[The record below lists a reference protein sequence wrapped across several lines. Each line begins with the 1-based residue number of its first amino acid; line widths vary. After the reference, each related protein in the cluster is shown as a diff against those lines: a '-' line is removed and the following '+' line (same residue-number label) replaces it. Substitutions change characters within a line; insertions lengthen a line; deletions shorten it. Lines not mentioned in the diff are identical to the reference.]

1 MRLAVI
7 SDIHGNVAALE
18 AALDDI
24 ARRGITNIICLG
36 DCASGMCWPGETTRL
51 LMETNIPTIR
61 GNHDRW
67 LTDRVAEGLKGQ
79 DGFAFQET
87 TADQRAWLYALPES
101 ITPAP
106 GILACHGTPSSDVRN
121 LLEDPRHGILMP
133 SPLSA
138 IRERLGED
146 GMAARVVLCGHS
158 HQSSI
163 IHMPGDGPLVVN
175 PGSLG
180 LPGFRVTRGDHPHRA
195 EARSPH
201 ARYAILHLEE
211 DAKPMAELISLV
223 YDWESA
229 ARRAEAVGA
238 NHAWP
243 HVLRTGYLPESLNE

>member
-36 DCASGMCWPGETTRL
+36 DCASGMCWPAETTRL
-51 LMETNIPTIR
+51 LMEKNIPTIR

-87 TADQRAWLYALPES
+87 TADQRAWLYALPER

-106 GILACHGTPSSDVRN
+106 GILACHGTPSSDLRN
-121 LLEDPRHGILMP
+121 LLEDPRHGVLMP

-158 HQSSI
+158 HQASV

-201 ARYAILHLEE
+201 ARYAIIHAAEG
-211 DAKPMAELISLV
+211 AKPMAELVSLV

-238 NHAWP
+238 NAAWP
-243 HVLRTGYLPESLNE
+243 HVLRTGYLPESLDE